1 MASDMGI
8 IKSEKRK
15 KDGRSNRFT
24 LPAAAAAIAAALV
37 LVLYAAL
44 GFFPFGRSSVLL
56 TDLYSQYAP
65 LLYRF
70 YDCVTGRVGL
80 FAELRMA
87 GGVNLYVDTIR
98 AFLDPFNYILLFFG
112 RERLY
117 LALSILVLL
126 YMAAA
131 AYTACLALR
140 RFSRARE
147 GCVWRLRFAMASPDM
162 RYTIIRFCTGCYFR
176 CCFRCCRWLSGISC
190 GEKIRGGADCSM
202 RCFLRG

>member
-8 IKSEKRK
+8 EKSGKGKRIT
-15 KDGRSNRFT
+15 GS
-24 LPAAAAAIAAALV
+24 AAAIAAGLV

-70 YDCVTGRVGL
+70 YDCLTGRAGL

-98 AFLDPFNYILLFFG
+98 SFLDPFNYILLLFG

-117 LALSILVLL
+117 LALNILVLL

-131 AYTACLALR
+131 AFTACFALR
-140 RFSRARE
+140 RFF
-147 GCVWRLRFAMASPDM
+147 RLRCAMASPDT
-162 RYTIIRFCTGCYFR
+162 RYTIIRFCTGCCFP
-176 CCFRCCRWLSGISC
+176 CCFRCC
-190 GEKIRGGADCSM
+190 
-202 RCFLRG
+202 